1 MSDEL
6 KKGFIKGGEIMKKR
20 EIGNME
26 IVKNVIDLSK
36 NTKKKLLQLLIRQ
49 WF

>member
-20 EIGNME
+20 EIENME
-26 IVKNVIDLSK
+26 IVKNVIDWK
-36 NTKKKLLQLLIRQ
+36 TQGKKL
-49 WF
+49 